1 MTLDEFRAYLAKPG
15 VPLSEAE
22 ITAFEKDIGTSL
34 PDDYRAFLQSVNGGW
49 VGGALLITGTTADG
63 EPIDSDLHHIGG
75 LRSEP
80 HMDLRAARATYQDW
94 LARIPRELI
103 WIMDDSCGNAIC
115 LGIAGDARGK
125 VYFWDHELEPD
136 LDETDGTI
144 EGMGNISLIA
154 HSFAS
159 FFSGLQLAARV

>member
-15 VPLSEAE
+15 TPLPEAE
-22 ITAFEKDIGTSL
+22 IVAFEKEIGTSL
-34 PDDYRAFLQSVNGGW
+34 PQEYRAFLQAVNGGW
-49 VGGALLITGTTADG
+49 VGGALLITGTTSDG

-75 LRSEP
+75 LRAEP
-80 HMDLRAARATYQDW
+80 DMDLRNQRATYQDW
-94 LARIPRELI
+94 LARIPRDLI
-103 WIMDDSCGNAIC
+103 WIMDDSTGNAIC
-115 LGIAGDARGK
+115 LGIAGEARGK

-154 HSFAS
+154 HTFAT
-159 FFSGLQLAARV
+159 FLSGLQLATRV